1 MKKIG
6 NIIYFLRAREISSL
20 QTRFRSRIVIL
31 PRPNINEDYYD
42 YLYTFIL
49 IKIAKIRRKKAAI
62 FIDRNVEINRLNK
75 KVFK

>member
-42 YLYTFIL
+42 YL
-49 IKIAKIRRKKAAI
+49 
-62 FIDRNVEINRLNK
+62 
-75 KVFK
+75 